1 LSASSRERL
10 LAVLRVQPGEQER
23 VALMLLLSLL
33 SVGGV
38 VITGQIV
45 ARSLFLSALPA
56 SAIPLRFIVPPL
68 LLVAATAEYSRR
80 LGRAEPAGVRA
91 RTCVAAAAAVLACRL
106 LLATPLHGERS
117 FLLLLFSVLEIAGSL
132 AMIQFWTLAGSVFDA
147 REARRLFG
155 LISSGS
161 AISNVAFGLFLG
173 KLAAH
178 VPPENLLWPVVLSL
192 LAAGAIAERLER
204 RHVHRHAP
212 AAAQRPASG
221 APSTPPAAGGPLH
234 GLRTALSSPLVAMLA
249 ALAVLT
255 AAIGNVTDYQLDLA
269 LKSGFGGDG
278 GAMIGFLARLRLV
291 AGLVGVVV
299 QLFAAGWLMERFGV
313 LAALLLLPAAVGLG
327 SLSIL
332 ASGGAL
338 WAVAVPRAADVAFKY
353 SVNDSAFNLL
363 YLPLSSDLR
372 GRAKALIDGVLK
384 PPTVALLGLVFLAVD
399 RFARL
404 PYVYWSVPALLLAAA
419 WLVGVVRTERRYVRA
434 LAESIALRRID
445 PGRERVVFSDETS
458 RRVLLGSLHDPSP
471 ERIVHALTLVRA
483 TAGVDCSAELAP
495 LLAHPSPEVRAAAL
509 EQLAEAPSAPL
520 AGAVRL
526 RLADAAPQVRVAA
539 ARALAR
545 TLGAQ
550 AVGEL
555 AALLSDPS
563 REVRSAALV
572 ALVRDGGLGGFLH
585 AGGALHSMLGSEDAA
600 ERRDGARVLGE
611 LGVSTFYHPLLEL
624 MADPDRSVR
633 LAAIRAAERVAS
645 PELVPALLESL
656 EDPRLRRPAIASLV
670 ACGGGELSVL
680 GSLLAQPGRP
690 PDLRC
695 QLAGA
700 LGRLGR
706 RAVAA
711 LAAALDDADDAV
723 RGAALAALGA
733 VQRSEGELGIERGRL
748 LARLDAEVRLS
759 FERWLRLRDL
769 RAATGERLPLLCEAL
784 ERAATH
790 DRERVLRLLE
800 LLRPGLDGPA
810 LGRALAG
817 ADPRRRAEALE
828 LIDSAGVAARA
839 AVLAYL
845 GGSESQRLE
854 VAERRLGLARVSSLG
869 GRLAELAAGGDRWT
883 RACAL
888 DAIGRVGSHSLRGTL
903 DAAAG
908 EPDGLLALTAR
919 DALRRLD
926 ARGRPGPLRMATE
939 AVEMPMVPLE
949 QVLFLKQVPLFRDI
963 PGEEIAGLLP
973 IVEQIE
979 FAAGETLIRQGDHG
993 DSLYIIVEGTL
1004 AIDVNGRG
1012 QGTKGPRDVIGE
1024 LAILSGEPRAAT
1036 CSAVSAG
1043 VALRIRREPFWEL
1056 MRERPEVSLGVIRI
1070 LIGYLRARNAEALPQ
1085 APAGE
1090 VA

>member
-1 LSASSRERL
+1 
-10 LAVLRVQPGEQER
+10 
-23 VALMLLLSLL
+23 
-33 SVGGV
+33 
-38 VITGQIV
+38 
-45 ARSLFLSALPA
+45 
-56 SAIPLRFIVPPL
+56 
-68 LLVAATAEYSRR
+68 
-80 LGRAEPAGVRA
+80 
-91 RTCVAAAAAVLACRL
+91 
-106 LLATPLHGERS
+106 
-117 FLLLLFSVLEIAGSL
+117 
-132 AMIQFWTLAGSVFDA
+132 
-147 REARRLFG
+147 
-155 LISSGS
+155 
-161 AISNVAFGLFLG
+161 
-173 KLAAH
+173 
-178 VPPENLLWPVVLSL
+178 
-192 LAAGAIAERLER
+192 
-204 RHVHRHAP
+204 
-212 AAAQRPASG
+212 
-221 APSTPPAAGGPLH
+221 
-234 GLRTALSSPLVAMLA
+234 
-249 ALAVLT
+249 
-255 AAIGNVTDYQLDLA
+255 
-269 LKSGFGGDG
+269 
-278 GAMIGFLARLRLV
+278 MIGFLARLRLV
-291 AGLVGVVV
+291 AGLVGFVV

-332 ASGGAL
+332 ATGGAL

-363 YLPLSSDLR
+363 YLPLSAELR
-372 GRAKALIDGVLK
+372 SRAKALIDGVLK

-509 EQLAEAPSAPL
+509 EQLAEAPSAAL

-526 RLADAAPQVRVAA
+526 RLEDAAPQVRVAA

-545 TLGAQ
+545 TPRGAGRRR
-550 AVGEL
+550 A
-555 AALLSDPS
+555 
-563 REVRSAALV
+563 RR
-572 ALVRDGGLGGFLH
+572 ALVRPEPGGPLGR
-585 AGGALHSMLGSEDAA
+585 A
-600 ERRDGARVLGE
+600 RRAGARRGARRLPARGWRSARDAGQRGPRGAARRRARPRRAGRLHLLPPAARADGRSRPLG
-611 LGVSTFYHPLLEL
+611 
-624 MADPDRSVR
+624 ARSR
-633 LAAIRAAERVAS
+633 RSAPPSAWPRPSSSR
-645 PELVPALLESL
+645 PLLESL

-670 ACGGGELSVL
+670 ACGGGELSLL
-680 GSLLAQPGRP
+680 GPLLAQPGRP
-690 PDLRC
+690 TDLRC
-695 QLAGA
+695 QLADA

-748 LARLDAEVRLS
+748 LSRLDAEVRLS

-784 ERAATH
+784 ERAAAH
-790 DRERVLRLLE
+790 DRDRVLRLLE
-800 LLRPGLDGPA
+800 LLHPGLDGPA
-810 LGRALAG
+810 LGQALAG
-817 ADPRRRAEALE
+817 RDPRRRAEALE

-869 GRLAELAAGGDRWT
+869 GRLAELAAAEDRWT

-888 DAIGRVGSHSLRGTL
+888 DAIGRVGSHSLRGVL
-903 DAAAG
+903 DAAAT
-908 EPDGLLALTAR
+908 EPDGLLALSAR

-926 ARGRPGPLRMATE
+926 ARGRPGPVRMATE

-963 PGEEIAGLLP
+963 LGEEIAGLLP
-973 IVEQIE
+973 IVEQVE
-979 FAAGETLIRQGDHG
+979 FAAGETLIRQGDDG